1 MRASQCE
8 AAMLNIF
15 TVLLPIF
22 LVMAVGY
29 FFTRH
34 GVFHR
39 EGLMALGRFVISI
52 ALPALIFK
60 TLAEKPIADIIIPP
74 YLFGYALASLV
85 CFASGLAV
93 SLWISRQNLTASA
106 INALGQTYSN
116 SAFIGY
122 PLLLGVLG
130 GDNAGV
136 YFSLSTMVE
145 NILLLP
151 IFLALVELQ
160 QEGQQT
166 FAQRLTRIL
175 ANTLRK
181 LLIVALLLGLV
192 FSTFQ
197 WKLPL
202 PVQKSIDLL
211 AAAAAPLAIFVIG
224 GGLNGIHLK
233 GNIPAILQIT
243 IGKLVLMP
251 ALVAAFIWLLGGSA
265 EMIFAGAL
273 MGGVAMANTVAILA
287 QHYGYPNRGTAS
299 MITTNILSVFTL
311 SVIFLLH

>member
-93 SLWISRQNLTASA
+93 SLW
-106 INALGQTYSN
+106 
-116 SAFIGY
+116 
-122 PLLLGVLG
+122 
-130 GDNAGV
+130 
-136 YFSLSTMVE
+136 
-145 NILLLP
+145 
-151 IFLALVELQ
+151 
-160 QEGQQT
+160 
-166 FAQRLTRIL
+166 
-175 ANTLRK
+175 
-181 LLIVALLLGLV
+181 
-192 FSTFQ
+192 
-197 WKLPL
+197 
-202 PVQKSIDLL
+202 
-211 AAAAAPLAIFVIG
+211 
-224 GGLNGIHLK
+224 
-233 GNIPAILQIT
+233 
-243 IGKLVLMP
+243 
-251 ALVAAFIWLLGGSA
+251 
-265 EMIFAGAL
+265 AGAL
-273 MGGVAMANTVAILA
+273 RPLSPRDIVRAANDAARTRSEAA
-287 QHYGYPNRGTAS
+287 GTR
-299 MITTNILSVFTL
+299 L
-311 SVIFLLH
+311 